1 MHIIIT
7 NVHICLISGCTTRM
21 IAYSHTCSDRI
32 TKADKQG
39 FA

>member
-1 MHIIIT
+1 
-7 NVHICLISGCTTRM
+7 M